1 MQKIRFKAQCE
12 TANKDK
18 QGQDSPGP
26 GVTHSQGDTAHYSP
40 FAVGRE
46 LKRRGRD
53 GGCEGVGGCVLYEE
67 ERQLSPNGEKK
78 GAISNQVPSAAQLAT
93 GQNTSVIRSLLTISP
108 KSLRTTAL
116 VCNRLGNRGAGE
128 GGRVESPGHS
138 SCLPSTLT
146 TNFLI
151 RTSSGTAH
159 CAGQARSCESGRVPD
174 HQISTARHRVTS
186 CLPSHIFSSA
196 PLNLRRLSL
205 HLHVLPLAPPP
216 CPLPTFRPALT
227 APPSPST
234 PLHPLPKQCFN
245 HGQYQ
250 TAQTAS

>member
-1 MQKIRFKAQCE
+1 M
-12 TANKDK
+12 
-18 QGQDSPGP
+18 
-26 GVTHSQGDTAHYSP
+26 AHYSP

-53 GGCEGVGGCVLYEE
+53 GGCEGAGGCVLYEE
-67 ERQLSPNGEKK
+67 ERQLSPNGGKK

-93 GQNTSVIRSLLTISP
+93 GQNTSVIRSLLTIPPPNLCAQRRS
-108 KSLRTTAL
+108 SATGSGTGGLW
-116 VCNRLGNRGAGE
+116 
-128 GGRVESPGHS
+128 GGRESPGHS
-138 SCLPSTLT
+138 SRLPSTLT